1 MNWTISFDEEKRIAT
16 IETSGIADQESS
28 LQMVK
33 AVVPIFS
40 QKQVT
45 RILIDHTQIEAVS
58 GKVSDIYYRPKEM
71 QEIGVVRPIKIAEV
85 IKPEHEEHFNFMKL
99 VFLNRGFTTSIFYDR
114 PSAMEWLLE

>member
-45 RILIDHTQIEAVS
+45 RILIDH
-58 GKVSDIYYRPKEM
+58 YRPKEM